1 MFSASDTP
9 SCARGFSA
17 FGGEPYADETVVY
30 RGLSLPCASFGAE
43 LTPLPF
49 DAFEP
54 SSDSLEPSSP
64 KCISGAFHAAPL
76 CPCIIRGAPSPKA
89 LRSTILDYIR
99 AQGEVEVKVS
109 EKRDVLKAKV
119 LIFIDSTQ
127 EVLGIAIRIRAGAE
141 GATAEWRRYSGDAL
155 QFHRFFLQ
163 VKDAVE
169 APGGKDAAQVKEAVD
184 ALTLPPACLED
195 AVASAQ
201 MMPEENAA
209 ALARS
214 LPHLDASEVAK
225 LPSYAGVVQEWLA
238 AADVRVVGP
247 ACSLAKRICEVDS
260 ACAPALLAIAVERA
274 EIALDEAPMPAAQFE
289 LLRPRL
295 LLRLAARLA

>member
-1 MFSASDTP
+1 MISASDTP
-9 SCARGFSA
+9 RCAGGFSA
-17 FGGEPYADETVVY
+17 FGGDPYADETLVY
-30 RGLSLPCASFGAE
+30 RGFSLPCASFAE

-49 DAFEP
+49 EP
-54 SSDSLEPSSP
+54 SSHSLKPSSP
-64 KCISGAFHAAPL
+64 KFNAAPVG
-76 CPCIIRGAPSPKA
+76 PCVIRGAPSPKA
-89 LRSTILDYIR
+89 LRSAILDYIR
-99 AQGEVEVKVS
+99 TQGEAEVQLS

-163 VKDAVE
+163 VKDSVE
-169 APGGKDAAQVKEAVD
+169 ALGGAGAAQVKEAMD
-184 ALTLPPACLED
+184 ALTFPPACLED
-195 AVASAQ
+195 AVACAQ

-209 ALARS
+209 ALARC
-214 LPHLDASEVAK
+214 LPQLDAGEVAK

-238 AADVRVVGP
+238 ADDVRVVGP
-247 ACSLAKRICEVDS
+247 ACSLAKRICEVNS
-260 ACAPALLAIAVERA
+260 ACAPALLAIAVQRA
-274 EIALDEAPMPAAQFE
+274 EIALDEAPMPAAQLE
-289 LLRPRL
+289 LLRPKL

>member
-1 MFSASDTP
+1 MISASDTP
-9 SCARGFSA
+9 RCAGGFSA
-17 FGGEPYADETVVY
+17 FGGDPYADETLVY
-30 RGLSLPCASFGAE
+30 RGFSLPCASFAE

-49 DAFEP
+49 DASLSLMEP
-54 SSDSLEPSSP
+54 SSHSLKPSSP
-64 KCISGAFHAAPL
+64 KFNAAPVG
-76 CPCIIRGAPSPKA
+76 PCVIRGAPSPKA
-89 LRSTILDYIR
+89 LRSAILDYIR
-99 AQGEVEVKVS
+99 AQGEAEVQLS

-163 VKDAVE
+163 VKDSVE
-169 APGGKDAAQVKEAVD
+169 ALGGAGAAQVKEAMD
-184 ALTLPPACLED
+184 TLTYPPACLED
-195 AVASAQ
+195 AVACAQ

-209 ALARS
+209 ALARC
-214 LPHLDASEVAK
+214 LPQLDAGEVAK

-238 AADVRVVGP
+238 ADDVRVVGP

-260 ACAPALLAIAVERA
+260 ACAPALLAIAVQRA
-274 EIALDEAPMPAAQFE
+274 EIALDEAPMPAAQLE
-289 LLRPRL
+289 LLRPKL

>member
-54 SSDSLEPSSP
+54 KSHSLEPSSP
-64 KCISGAFHAAPL
+64 KTFNAAPVG
-76 CPCIIRGAPSPKA
+76 PCVIRGAPSPKA
-89 LRSTILDYIR
+89 LRSAILDYIR
-99 AQGEVEVKVS
+99 TQGEAEVQLS

-163 VKDAVE
+163 VKDSVE
-169 APGGKDAAQVKEAVD
+169 ALGGAGAAQVKEAMD
-184 ALTLPPACLED
+184 ALTFPPACLED
-195 AVASAQ
+195 AVACAQ

-209 ALARS
+209 ALARC
-214 LPHLDASEVAK
+214 LPQLDAGEVAK

-238 AADVRVVGP
+238 ADDVRVVGP

-260 ACAPALLAIAVERA
+260 ACAPALLAIAVQRA
-274 EIALDEAPMPAAQFE
+274 EIALDEAPMPAAQLE
-289 LLRPRL
+289 LLRPKL

>member
-1 MFSASDTP
+1 MLQRLSENMISASDTP
-9 SCARGFSA
+9 RCAGGFSA
-17 FGGEPYADETVVY
+17 FGGDPYADETLVY
-30 RGLSLPCASFGAE
+30 RGFSLPCASFAE

-49 DAFEP
+49 EP
-54 SSDSLEPSSP
+54 SSHSLKPSSP
-64 KCISGAFHAAPL
+64 KFNAAPVG
-76 CPCIIRGAPSPKA
+76 PCVIRGAPSPKA
-89 LRSTILDYIR
+89 LRSAILDYIR
-99 AQGEVEVKVS
+99 TQGEAEVQLS

-163 VKDAVE
+163 VKDSVE
-169 APGGKDAAQVKEAVD
+169 ALGGAGAAQVKEAMD
-184 ALTLPPACLED
+184 TLTYPPACLED
-195 AVASAQ
+195 AVACAQ

-209 ALARS
+209 ALARC
-214 LPHLDASEVAK
+214 LPQLDAGEVAK

-238 AADVRVVGP
+238 ADDVRVVGP

-260 ACAPALLAIAVERA
+260 ACAPALLAIAVQRA
-274 EIALDEAPMPAAQFE
+274 EIALDEAPMPAAQLE
-289 LLRPRL
+289 LLRPKL

>member
-1 MFSASDTP
+1 MISASDTP
-9 SCARGFSA
+9 LCAGGFSA
-17 FGGEPYADETVVY
+17 FGGDPYADETLVY
-30 RGLSLPCASFGAE
+30 RGFSLPCAGFGAE

-49 DAFEP
+49 DPFEP
-54 SSDSLEPSSP
+54 KSHSLEPSSP
-64 KCISGAFHAAPL
+64 KTFNAAPVG
-76 CPCIIRGAPSPKA
+76 PCVIRGAPSPKA
-89 LRSTILDYIR
+89 LRSAILDYIR
-99 AQGEVEVKVS
+99 TQGEAEVQLS

-163 VKDAVE
+163 VKDSVE
-169 APGGKDAAQVKEAVD
+169 ALGGAGAAQVKEAMD
-184 ALTLPPACLED
+184 TLTYPPACLED
-195 AVASAQ
+195 AVACAQ

-209 ALARS
+209 ALARC
-214 LPHLDASEVAK
+214 LPQLDAGEVAK

-238 AADVRVVGP
+238 ADDVRVVGP

-260 ACAPALLAIAVERA
+260 ACAPALLAIAVQRA
-274 EIALDEAPMPAAQFE
+274 EIALDEAPMPAAQLE
-289 LLRPRL
+289 LLRPKL

>member
-1 MFSASDTP
+1 MISASDTP
-9 SCARGFSA
+9 RCAGGFSA
-17 FGGEPYADETVVY
+17 FGGDPYADETLVY
-30 RGLSLPCASFGAE
+30 RGFSLPCASFAE

-49 DAFEP
+49 DASLSLMEP
-54 SSDSLEPSSP
+54 SSHSLKPSSP
-64 KCISGAFHAAPL
+64 KFNAAPVG
-76 CPCIIRGAPSPKA
+76 PCVIRGAPSPKA
-89 LRSTILDYIR
+89 LRSAILDYIR
-99 AQGEVEVKVS
+99 AQGEAEVQLS

-127 EVLGIAIRIRAGAE
+127 EVLGVAIRIRAGAE

-163 VKDAVE
+163 VKDSVE
-169 APGGKDAAQVKEAVD
+169 ALGGAGAAQVKEAMD
-184 ALTLPPACLED
+184 TLTYPPACLED
-195 AVASAQ
+195 AVACAQ

-209 ALARS
+209 ALARC
-214 LPHLDASEVAK
+214 LPQLDAGEVAK

-238 AADVRVVGP
+238 ADDVRVVGP

-260 ACAPALLAIAVERA
+260 ACAPALLAIAVQRA
-274 EIALDEAPMPAAQFE
+274 EIALDEAPMPAAQLE
-289 LLRPRL
+289 LLRPKL

>member
-1 MFSASDTP
+1 MISASDTP
-9 SCARGFSA
+9 RCAGGFSA
-17 FGGEPYADETVVY
+17 FGGDPYADETLVY
-30 RGLSLPCASFGAE
+30 RGFSLPCASFAE

-49 DAFEP
+49 DASLSLMEP
-54 SSDSLEPSSP
+54 SSHSLKPSSP
-64 KCISGAFHAAPL
+64 KFNAAPVG
-76 CPCIIRGAPSPKA
+76 PCVIRGAPSPKA
-89 LRSTILDYIR
+89 LRSAILDYIR
-99 AQGEVEVKVS
+99 TQGEAEVQLS

-163 VKDAVE
+163 VKDSVE
-169 APGGKDAAQVKEAVD
+169 ALGGAGAAQVKEAMD
-184 ALTLPPACLED
+184 ALTFPPACLED
-195 AVASAQ
+195 AVACAQ

-209 ALARS
+209 ALARC
-214 LPHLDASEVAK
+214 LPQLDAGEVAK

-238 AADVRVVGP
+238 ADDVRVVGP

-260 ACAPALLAIAVERA
+260 ACAPALLAIAVQRA
-274 EIALDEAPMPAAQFE
+274 EIALDEAPMPAAQLE
-289 LLRPRL
+289 LLRPKL